1 MSFDYAGRAQSR
13 LIAQYRNDAKMRTL
27 LAGLANLVN
36 TEFENAADIRRLLYS
51 IDDMSGVQ
59 LDLIGRVLV
68 RPRPAVLNVSV
79 PFFGY
84 EGTPGAVGYNVAPY
98 FDYSQGG
105 DIYIALPDG
114 AYRKLLKATAVRNNT
129 DCSIDSIILAA
140 QVITGDEY
148 VTLINHQNMTFEL
161 LFSEEPD
168 AHSTIVIN
176 NFNVIPEPA
185 GVRFDGWSIAGQNWV
200 EYDSLFT
207 DWEDDAAPNGYSDW
221 IPESDLQTENFTQER
236 TYNQN
241 QIRMEQKR
249 EIDTVTGAIGNVGA
263 PIEHSQTVTGSESR
277 PVTGSATAWSDT
289 DRADYTDWLP
299 EPGQQETSYT
309 QSRTYTQN
317 QERTWTYQTGS
328 TVLGTRLETQSLTGQ
343 SESRTVDVDS
353 TEWANVGGHYSCGDW
368 APDPVLI
375 DHGESFTQERTCKQD
390 QTRDWVHTV
399 GSTEVYVRSEN
410 RVIDEQET
418 QTAIGTGQNW
428 VERQN
433 LGNRVRDLA
442 YGNGVFVAA
451 TFNSISESNIWTSTN
466 GETWTLRKT
475 GDGVS
480 MLTYGGGQFVAGMY
494 GSYTVW
500 TSPDGE
506 TWTQQQDIGDGDTVS
521 PGVAAISSIAFGGGV
536 FVASTANGNIWT
548 SPDGANWTKQ
558 QSLGVTL
565 RYLTYGNGL
574 FVGMRQNHPWTSPDG
589 VNWTQQEALGLIRSL
604 GDGGGLFVAGS
615 LSNGRLFTSP
625 DGENWTEQQDVSGGS
640 PSTPVFSLFYGDGLL
655 GVAVGVGAWQ

>member
-1 MSFDYAGRAQSR
+1 
-13 LIAQYRNDAKMRTL
+13 
-27 LAGLANLVN
+27 
-36 TEFENAADIRRLLYS
+36 
-51 IDDMSGVQ
+51 
-59 LDLIGRVLV
+59 
-68 RPRPAVLNVSV
+68 
-79 PFFGY
+79 
-84 EGTPGAVGYNVAPY
+84 
-98 FDYSQGG
+98 
-105 DIYIALPDG
+105 
-114 AYRKLLKATAVRNNT
+114 
-129 DCSIDSIILAA
+129 
-140 QVITGDEY
+140 
-148 VTLINHQNMTFEL
+148 
-161 LFSEEPD
+161 
-168 AHSTIVIN
+168 
-176 NFNVIPEPA
+176 
-185 GVRFDGWSIAGQNWV
+185 
-200 EYDSLFT
+200 
-207 DWEDDAAPNGYSDW
+207 
-221 IPESDLQTENFTQER
+221 
-236 TYNQN
+236 
-241 QIRMEQKR
+241 MEQKR
-249 EIDTVTGAIGNVGA
+249 EIDTVTGAIRNVGA

-277 PVTGSATAWSDT
+277 PVTVSATAWSDT

-299 EPGQQETSYT
+299 EPGQQESSYT

-506 TWTQQQDIGDGDTVS
+506 TWTQQQDIGDGDTAS

-558 QSLGVTL
+558 DRKSTRLNSSHVAISYAVFCLKKKIQTVI
-565 RYLTYGNGL
+565 
-574 FVGMRQNHPWTSPDG
+574 V
-589 VNWTQQEALGLIRSL
+589 V
-604 GDGGGLFVAGS
+604 GGGNIWRGKVGREMGMDRANADYMGMLATGMNS
-615 LSNGRLFTSP
+615 LAL
-625 DGENWTEQQDVSGGS
+625 QA
-640 PSTPVFSLFYGDGLL
+640 SLEAIDIPTRVQTY
-655 GVAVGVGAWQ
+655 

>member
-1 MSFDYAGRAQSR
+1 
-13 LIAQYRNDAKMRTL
+13 
-27 LAGLANLVN
+27 
-36 TEFENAADIRRLLYS
+36 
-51 IDDMSGVQ
+51 
-59 LDLIGRVLV
+59 
-68 RPRPAVLNVSV
+68 
-79 PFFGY
+79 
-84 EGTPGAVGYNVAPY
+84 
-98 FDYSQGG
+98 
-105 DIYIALPDG
+105 
-114 AYRKLLKATAVRNNT
+114 
-129 DCSIDSIILAA
+129 
-140 QVITGDEY
+140 
-148 VTLINHQNMTFEL
+148 
-161 LFSEEPD
+161 
-168 AHSTIVIN
+168 
-176 NFNVIPEPA
+176 
-185 GVRFDGWSIAGQNWV
+185 
-200 EYDSLFT
+200 
-207 DWEDDAAPNGYSDW
+207 
-221 IPESDLQTENFTQER
+221 
-236 TYNQN
+236 
-241 QIRMEQKR
+241 
-249 EIDTVTGAIGNVGA
+249 
-263 PIEHSQTVTGSESR
+263 
-277 PVTGSATAWSDT
+277 
-289 DRADYTDWLP
+289 
-299 EPGQQETSYT
+299 
-309 QSRTYTQN
+309 
-317 QERTWTYQTGS
+317 
-328 TVLGTRLETQSLTGQ
+328 
-343 SESRTVDVDS
+343 
-353 TEWANVGGHYSCGDW
+353 
-368 APDPVLI
+368 VLI

-506 TWTQQQDIGDGDTVS
+506 TWTQQQDIGDGDTAS

-589 VNWTQQEALGLIRSL
+589 VNWTQQETLGLIRSL
-604 GDGGGLFVAGS
+604 GYGGGLFVAGS

-625 DGENWTEQQDVSGGS
+625 DGQNWTEQQDVSGGS
-640 PSTPVFSLFYGDGLL
+640 PSTPVFSLSYGDGLF
-655 GVAVGVGAWQ
+655 GAAVGSGAWHSIDGETWVQRKTFGDDVWALIHGDGMFVAGADDGSIWTLSTT